1 MKHTPDLSLRNAIGQ
16 MLMVGFYG
24 AEPTPEIIDMIE
36 RYRVGGV
43 VFFSRNIKT
52 KEQVA
57 ELTAKL
63 QSIARQAKHTQP
75 LLIAVD
81 QENGMVRRFN
91 DLTLF
96 PGNMAQGAIHD
107 REITYRIAFATA
119 LEMLS
124 VGVNMNLA
132 PVVDVN
138 NNPLNPVI
146 GVRSFGEDPALVS
159 ELGTAAMRGFQDAG
173 ITANLKH
180 FPGHGDTATDSHRA
194 LPIIAHSRERLNTI
208 ELPPFIAGIS
218 DGADSIMIGHMALPA
233 VTGDTMPA
241 CLAPAIVTD
250 LLRHELAY
258 AGVIMTDCLEMD
270 AVKDTVGVP
279 AGAVKSIQAGNDL
292 ILISHTYSLQSA
304 AIEEI
309 YRAYE
314 SGAISLQNIEHAAA
328 RMYALK
334 ARRLHWDTVPAIY
347 DPLRHQALAR
357 EAYAR
362 SVTIAYNQQNLIPLR
377 VSNDERLLVII
388 PQRKTVTMV
397 EDKNYPAQY
406 LAEQIHIRKPNAAIY
421 FQRDDTPAD
430 DVSLRQHIAAADMI
444 VMCTVNALSDPPQ
457 VEVMRQCMASGKPVI
472 GLALYSPYDRLAF
485 PDLGAY
491 MTTYEF
497 TPPAVDAALAILFGK
512 R

>member
-1 MKHTPDLSLRNAIGQ
+1 MKHIPELPLRNAIGQ

-43 VFFSRNIKT
+43 IFFSRNIQT

-57 ELTAKL
+57 ALTANL
-63 QSIARQAKHTQP
+63 QSIARKAHHEQP

-107 REITYRIAFATA
+107 REVTYHIAYATA

-132 PVVDVN
+132 PVADVN

-146 GVRSFGEDPALVS
+146 GVRSFGEDSGLVS
-159 ELGTAAMRGFQDAG
+159 ELATAAMQGLQAAG
-173 ITANLKH
+173 MTANVKH

-194 LPIIAHSRERLNTI
+194 LPIIMHSREHLNQV
-208 ELPPFIAGIS
+208 ELPPFIAAIS
-218 DGADSIMIGHMALPA
+218 QGADSIMVGHMALPA
-233 VTGDTMPA
+233 IVGDTTPA
-241 CLAPAIVTD
+241 CLAPVIVTE
-250 LLRHELAY
+250 LLRRELAY
-258 AGVIMTDCLEMD
+258 NGVIMTDCLEMD
-270 AVKDTVGVP
+270 AVKETTGVP
-279 AGAVKSIQAGNDL
+279 AGAIQAINAGNDL

-314 SGAISLQNIEHAAA
+314 TGEITPQAVEQALA
-328 RMYALK
+328 RIHALK
-334 ARRLHWDTVPAIY
+334 ARRLRWDSVPAQY
-347 DPLRHQALAR
+347 DPQQHQALAHA
-357 EAYAR
+357 AYAR
-362 SVTIAYNQQNLIPLR
+362 SVTIAHNPRQLIPLR
-377 VSNDERLLVII
+377 VSAEERLLVII
-388 PQRKTVTMV
+388 PLRKTVTMV
-397 EDKNYPAQY
+397 EDKNYPAHY
-406 LAEQIHIRKPNAAIY
+406 LAEQILACKPNAAIY
-421 FQRDDTPAD
+421 FQQD
-430 DVSLRQHIAAADMI
+430 DVSADDASLRQTIESADTI
-444 VMCTVNALSDPPQ
+444 VMCTVNALSDPQ
-457 VEVMRQCMASGKPVI
+457 QAAVMQECIASGKPVI
-472 GLALYSPYDRLAF
+472 DLALYSPYDKLAF
-485 PDLGAY
+485 AEPGAY

-497 TPPAVDAALAILFGK
+497 TRPAVDAALAILFGE
-512 R
+512 